1 MTEVQE
7 AQNIS
12 ADPRWIPIRVSRI
25 NLAVTGIGA
34 LLSFPVLLLL
44 PIPLW
49 VRLALLA
56 TFAAAMAWD
65 IYLIL
70 LKAPGS
76 AGAFYLFDLD
86 PKADT
91 KSSPG
96 AQENSGAGPARLGIR
111 VRRARTAREVDGKV
125 VPGAFVTPWF
135 TALRYRLPDEPA
147 WRRWWPRVIPLWTDS
162 VDREAFRRVRIDL
175 KWK

>member
-1 MTEVQE
+1 MIDYCRFVYMPEVQE
-7 AQNIS
+7 PANIS
-12 ADPRWIPIRVSRI
+12 ADPRWIPVRVSRI
-25 NLAVTGIGA
+25 NLAVTGFGA

-49 VRLALLA
+49 IRLSLLA
-56 TFAAAMAWD
+56 IFVAAMAWD

-86 PKADT
+86 AT
-91 KSSPG
+91 AKSSTSE
-96 AQENSGAGPARLGIR
+96 QSRLGIR
-111 VRRARTAREVDGKV
+111 VRRARTAAELEGTVLPK
-125 VPGAFVTPWF
+125 AFVSPWF
-135 TALRYRLPDEPA
+135 TALRYRLPDDA
-147 WRRWWPRVIPLWTDS
+147 TWRRWWPRVIPLWTDS
-162 VDREAFRRVRIDL
+162 IDRDAFRKIRVEL